1 VLNEPTLEKL
11 KTLHL
16 DGILAAWNEQQK
28 NPEVGSL
35 AFDERLGM
43 LIDAEWIHRENKRIK
58 RLLTEV
64 SAVACER
71 RNLSVAPTG
80 GAILA
85 MT

>member
-1 VLNEPTLEKL
+1 MS
-11 KTLHL
+11 KTRSVSSATRGNDVDH
-16 DGILAAWNEQQK
+16 
-28 NPEVGSL
+28 GSGQ
-35 AFDERLGM
+35 R
-43 LIDAEWIHRENKRIK
+43 
-58 RLLTEV
+58 V